1 MEIKKLIE
9 LCIRNHMVGIPCDC
23 PFYDKE
29 SGGFLERCHFR
40 YNYPDT
46 WDCDEVKR
54 RMGKLSISEPPRGI
68 VQVFYSTLP
77 FKKVSFDFWQPKW
90 DWDRASGYLYCL
102 NYSYDKCN
110 WEGACMNC
118 NQFALRDW

>member
-46 WDCDEVKR
+46 WNCDEIRR
-54 RMGKLSISEPPRGI
+54 RMGKEEIL
-68 VQVFYSTLP
+68 
-77 FKKVSFDFWQPKW
+77 
-90 DWDRASGYLYCL
+90 WDR
-102 NYSYDKCN
+102 N
-110 WEGACMNC
+110 WDFNLPGW
-118 NQFALRDW
+118 DVIKK